1 MQVYSDGKTRVIKGK
16 FPKRFKLLNA
26 GVDVPFLRTAKDA
39 IRLSGE
45 IPVGNLDIEEVIS
58 KKTAQPAQLDAASLA
73 IINKSDFDKI
83 DILNK
88 KLAINQEQMNA
99 HLSALTEQEATL
111 ANLETQNAQAIEQT
125 NNTIV
130 EMAHAF
136 GKEIQADRESIKK
149 TEDNMISSINDTGL
163 IINSRIDA
171 HEKAKNPHKISKATI
186 GLERVDN
193 TSDEEKP
200 ISNAVKK
207 ALDKKADKSDIDAV
221 NKKISDADKK
231 SETIIRNLD
240 TLNLYGGVGGNE
252 LPSGGKKGQVLKKKS
267 NKTGEVEWGD
277 EPVVSNA
284 KIEIKASG
292 LEVGSFTLN
301 QTQDAVINLPTT
313 YIHEQGIASATWTIN
328 HNLNKFP
335 AVSIVDSAGN
345 EIIAEVKYED
355 LNTCIVTMTGA
366 SKGKAFLN

>member
-1 MQVYSDGKTRVIKGK
+1 MQVYSDGKTRVIKGS

-58 KKTAQPAQLDAASLA
+58 KKTAQHAKLDAASLA

-99 HLSALTEQEATL
+99 HLSALTEQEAIL

-125 NNTIV
+125 NNTMV

-149 TEDNMISSINDTGL
+149 TEDNMISSIKDTGL

-186 GLERVDN
+186 GLELVDN

-200 ISNAVKK
+200 ISKAVKK

-221 NKKISDADKK
+221 NKKISEADKK

-252 LPSGGKKGQVLKKKS
+252 LP
-267 NKTGEVEWGD
+267 
-277 EPVVSNA
+277 VSQ
-284 KIEIKASG
+284 KM
-292 LEVGSFTLN
+292 
-301 QTQDAVINLPTT
+301 
-313 YIHEQGIASATWTIN
+313 
-328 HNLNKFP
+328 
-335 AVSIVDSAGN
+335 VDFS
-345 EIIAEVKYED
+345 
-355 LNTCIVTMTGA
+355 
-366 SKGKAFLN
+366 